1 MELWKR
7 NLWAMWSAQA
17 AGMMSI
23 NFVITFIPL
32 YVQGEL
38 GIRDLKA
45 VSFWSGILVGSAALF
60 AAFSGPVWGN
70 LADRRGRKVM
80 VVRVLLSSFII
91 VSSMSLAGDVYQFL
105 ALRSLQGAFGGL
117 SAAGIALVAS
127 IAPPEKIGYVLGVFQ
142 TAGIAGAVLGPMIG
156 GILADTVGYRL
167 TFIIMGLVSLLAAG
181 GVTFFVEEEFVPAP
195 ARAGQ
200 GVWRGIR
207 EAVNSER
214 LLAMIVALFLVQ
226 FGTMVISP
234 ILPLFIKDLSQTQA
248 RVAST
253 SGIVV
258 AMGGLASAVSAVLA
272 GKLSERVSST
282 RILIFSAT
290 IGGVLYLLQGAAQS
304 VLQLMFLR
312 VASGLFIGGMVPTA
326 NAIIGRI
333 VPPEKRGVMYGV
345 ATSASLMGNVLG
357 PLAGGAIAA
366 LTNMRWVFVLTA
378 ALHLGAAFWVY
389 KRVAGS
395 ERMASLAGR

>member
-17 AGMMSI
+17 AGMMAI

-32 YVQGEL
+32 YVQSEL

-91 VSSMSLAGDVYQFL
+91 VSSMSLARDVYQFL

-117 SAAGIALVAS
+117 FAAGIALVAS

-167 TFIIMGLVSLLAAG
+167 TFITMGLVSLLAAG
-181 GVTFFVEEEFVPAP
+181 VVTLFVREEFVPAP
-195 ARAGQ
+195 VRAGQ

-234 ILPLFIKDLSQTQA
+234 ILPLFIKDLSHTQA

-272 GKLSERVSST
+272 GKLSERVPST

-304 VLQLMFLR
+304 VPQLMFLR

-345 ATSASLMGNVLG
+345 VTSASLMGNVLG

-366 LTNMRWVFVLTA
+366 LINMRGVFALTA

-389 KRVAGS
+389 KQVAGP
-395 ERMASLAGR
+395 ERRANPASR